1 VSAASDLA
9 AQQSSLKARIG
20 ALGHPPPGDPAAL
33 KAYAQFLEKEAGKA
47 GDTARHEATLI
58 KQIDFVSGGA
68 VRLFANMGEVSKS
81 FGAAADMLN
90 HAAQMISQR
99 AGQMDHAQKDWLRQR
114 SALDGQLA
122 ELDRRAARQSA

>member
-1 VSAASDLA
+1 MSAATDLA
-9 AQQSSLKARIG
+9 AQQSSLKARIAG
-20 ALGHPPPGDPAAL
+20 LGHPPPGDPAAL
-33 KAYAQFLEKEAGKA
+33 KAYAQFLEKEANKA
-47 GDTARHEATLI
+47 GEIARHEATLI

-90 HAAQMISQR
+90 HAAQMIAQR
-99 AGQMDHAQKDWLRQR
+99 AGQLANAQDSWLRQR

-122 ELDRRAARQSA
+122 EFDRRAAKQSA